1 MLVLLFLLISRLI
14 NRSGLRISHS
24 KVSALFIFIYV
35 CLQKWFANFLLK
47 SNNGA
52 IIKVKHLESGKRR
65 DLPRFFISR
74 FQVYIVVNQAL
85 LLSLS
90 FKDILVVIGTSKN
103 TFISKFNQEHDTNC
117 ITRKK
122 IGEQEVNCRK

>member
-1 MLVLLFLLISRLI
+1 MEQL
-14 NRSGLRISHS
+14 S
-24 KVSALFIFIYV
+24 KLNTWSQESDVIF
-35 CLQKWFANFLLK
+35 Q
-47 SNNGA
+47 G
-52 IIKVKHLESGKRR
+52 
-65 DLPRFFISR
+65 FFISR

-90 FKDILVVIGTSKN
+90 FKDILVVTGTSKN